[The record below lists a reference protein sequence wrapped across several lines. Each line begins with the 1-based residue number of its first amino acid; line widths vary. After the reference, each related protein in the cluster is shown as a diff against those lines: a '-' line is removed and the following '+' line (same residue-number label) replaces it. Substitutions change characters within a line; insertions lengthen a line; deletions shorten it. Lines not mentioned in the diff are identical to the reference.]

1 MKIYVIVFKQIK
13 LLFKQYYQM
22 DPNDYGLHYFAVSNK
37 VYSIDLIFEV
47 PLLTAL
53 ASPKLRS

>member
-1 MKIYVIVFKQIK
+1 
-13 LLFKQYYQM
+13 M
-22 DPNDYGLHYFAVSNK
+22 DPNDYELHYFAVSHK

-47 PLLTAL
+47 PLLTPL